1 MTIYDKM
8 LTNRC
13 FFYSCVRIQIQGLLN
28 DGSAMVFF
36 TIFVGLFLNELGI
49 DGVGTE
55 VDLAQGF
62 ALFFRMSLGGAAVG
76 MAFAISLIFILYTLD
91 RRLVTTDSIVQ
102 VCSTITVAYLCYYT
116 ADTVCA
122 TSGVIATLTCGVMTQ
137 AFGNAMINDPVRMD
151 AFWGLVEQYFLST
164 TGRIAVK
171 HTACASQAMA
181 WPK

>member
-1 MTIYDKM
+1 M
-8 LTNRC
+8 
-13 FFYSCVRIQIQGLLN
+13 N